1 MAGPRNSD
9 ANAGL
14 PRLRDIIQHYDLR
27 AQKSLGQHFLLDNN
41 LTARIAR
48 QAGNIEDTNILEIGP
63 GPGGLTRVL
72 LEQGAKSVTA
82 IEKDRRCVDA
92 LAHLTDAYPDR
103 LVVKEADALRYD
115 AGDVPG
121 PRMIVSNLPYNISAP
136 LIIKW
141 LGAIEGL
148 ERLVI
153 MVQKE
158 VADRLAA
165 APGNKT
171 YGRFSVITQWLCDVE
186 IAFNVDPRAFT
197 PPPKVVSSVV
207 VLKPRPEPLAAA
219 SWRYLEAVTTA
230 AFNQRRKMLRASLK
244 AMKFDFGALEIA
256 PTARAEDL
264 SVSEFCRLARS
275 LEAATGN

>member
-1 MAGPRNSD
+1 MAEPRNTGNIAD
-9 ANAGL
+9 L
-14 PRLRDIIQHYDLR
+14 PPLRDIIQRYDLR
-27 AQKSLGQHFLLDNN
+27 AQKSLGQHFLLDSN
-41 LTARIAR
+41 LTGRIAR
-48 QAGNIEDTNILEIGP
+48 QAGNIEEVNILEIGP
-63 GPGGLTRVL
+63 GPGGLTRAL

-92 LAHLTDAYPDR
+92 LTHLTDAYPGR
-103 LVVKEADALRYD
+103 LTVLEADALRYD
-115 AGDVPG
+115 PGGVPA

-171 YGRFSVITQWLCDVE
+171 YGRLSVITQWLCEVD

-207 VLKPRPEPLAAA
+207 TLVPRPEPLAPAR
-219 SWRYLEAVTTA
+219 WRYLEAVTAA

-244 AMKFDFGALEIA
+244 AMNFDFEALEIA
-256 PTARAEDL
+256 PTARAEEL
-264 SVSEFCRLARS
+264 SVPEFCRLARA
-275 LEAATGN
+275 LEAARED

>member
-1 MAGPRNSD
+1 MAEPRNSD
-9 ANAGL
+9 RDADL
-14 PRLRDIIQHYDLR
+14 PPLRDIIQRYDLR
-27 AQKSLGQHFLLDNN
+27 AQKSLGQHFLLDSN

-48 QAGNIEDTNILEIGP
+48 QAGNIETMNILEIGP
-63 GPGGLTRVL
+63 GPGGLTRAL
-72 LEQGAKSVTA
+72 LAEGAKSVTA

-92 LAHLTDAYPDR
+92 LTHLTDAYPDR
-103 LVVKEADALRYD
+103 LVVQEADALRYD
-115 AGDVPG
+115 VTGIPG

-141 LGAIEGL
+141 LGAIKGL

-158 VADRLAA
+158 VAARLAA
-165 APGNKT
+165 PAGGKT
-171 YGRFSVITQWLCDVE
+171 YGRLSVITQWLCEVD

-207 VLKPRPEPLAAA
+207 VMKPRPEPLAPA
-219 SWRYLEAVTTA
+219 SWRHLEAVTAA

-244 AMKFDFGALEIA
+244 AMKFDFEALEIA
-256 PTARAEDL
+256 PTARAEEL
-264 SVSEFCRLARS
+264 SVPEFCRLARA
-275 LEAATGN
+275 LEASTDN